1 MRPLLDMDTI
11 QIEIT
16 NACVHECANC
26 TRLVGH
32 SKPFMMTMEQF
43 RTAVDSLIDFPKM
56 VGVMGGEPLIH
67 PQFEEFCAYL
77 RSRIPRERCG
87 LWTTLPAG
95 RERFASLIA
104 QTFGNV
110 LLNDHTHGD
119 LFHGPILVSG
129 DDLGLDRFTQWY
141 CIDHCWIQNSWSAS
155 ITPKGAFFCEV
166 AAALDNQFQGPG
178 GWPVE
183 PGWWKKTPKD
193 YVEQMERACVRCG
206 APYHLKAR
214 KDTDGID
221 DISYSN
227 LQRLAELKSP
237 KVGKGRFAVYTEGLV
252 QDNFGL
258 NSFRKDNG
266 YFEKIAARYGLG
278 LRQNRIGY
286 LEPYVLGEEAAN
298 GCQC

>member
-26 TRLVGH
+26 TRMVGH
-32 SKPFMMTMEQF
+32 AKPFIMTLEQF
-43 RTAVDSLIDFPKM
+43 QSAVNSLVDFPKM

-67 PQFEEFCAYL
+67 PQFEVLCAYL

-87 LWTTLPAG
+87 LWTTLPSGKEYLAPV
-95 RERFASLIA
+95 IA
-104 QTFGNV
+104 ETFGNV

-119 LFHGPILVSG
+119 LYHGPVLVAG
-129 DDLGLDRFTQWY
+129 KDLGLDEFTQWY
-141 CIDHCWIQNSWSAS
+141 CIHHCWIQNSWSAS

-166 AAALDNQFQGPG
+166 AAALDLLFQGPG

-193 YVEQMERACVRCG
+193 YVEQMERSCCHCG
-206 APYHLKAR
+206 APYKLKAR

-227 LQRLAELKSP
+227 LQRLAELKSS
-237 KVGKGRFAVYTEGLV
+237 KVANGRFAIYRSGLV
-252 QDNFGL
+252 QHDFHL
-258 NSFRKDNG
+258 NSFRGDTG
-266 YFEKIAARYGLG
+266 YFQKIAARYGLG
-278 LRQNRIGY
+278 LRLNRINY
-286 LEPYVLGEEAAN
+286 LEPFLLSE
-298 GCQC
+298 GCCS

>member
-32 SKPFMMTMEQF
+32 AKPFMMTMDEF
-43 RTAVDSLIDFPKM
+43 KNAVDSLVDFPKM
-56 VGVMGGEPLIH
+56 VGMMGGEPLIH
-67 PQFEEFCAYL
+67 PLFEEMCSYL

-87 LWTTLPAG
+87 LWTTLPTS
-95 RERFASLIA
+95 RERLAPVVA
-104 QTFGNV
+104 ETFGSV

-129 DDLGLDRFTQWY
+129 KDLGLDEFTQWY
-141 CIDHCWIQNSWSAS
+141 FIHHCWIQNSWSAS

-166 AAALDNQFQGPG
+166 AAALDMLFQGPG

-193 YVEQMERACVRCG
+193 YVEQMERACTRCG
-206 APYHLKAR
+206 APYKLKAR

-227 LQRLAELKSP
+227 LQKLAELKSP
-237 KVGKGRFAVYTEGLV
+237 KVGKGCFAIYTAGMV
-252 QDNFGL
+252 QDDYQL
-258 NSFRKDNG
+258 NSFRQDDD
-266 YFEKIAARYGLG
+266 YFRKIAARYGLG
-278 LRQNRIGY
+278 LRPNSIGY
-286 LEPYVLGEEAAN
+286 LEPFLELKGDLP
-298 GCQC
+298 